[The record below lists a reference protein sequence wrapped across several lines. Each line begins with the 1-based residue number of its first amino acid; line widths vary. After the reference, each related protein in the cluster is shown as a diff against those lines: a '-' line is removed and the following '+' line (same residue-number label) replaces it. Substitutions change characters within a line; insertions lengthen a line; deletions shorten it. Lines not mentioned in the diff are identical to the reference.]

1 MHKVLHKVTLTR
13 FFFVFNSKAGGGFV
27 IHKGSEFSLTT
38 VFSIS

>member
-1 MHKVLHKVTLTR
+1 MHKVLHKGTLTR
-13 FFFVFNSKAGGGFV
+13 FFVFNSKAGGGFV